1 MEGLVQLIVP
11 FITLSILSV
20 LVDRLTTTLE
30 LLLNRIPNLPDSF
43 EPILAYIFV
52 LVVSVFICNFA
63 SFDIF
68 VYLDLQFP
76 HNIGVYLTGIM
87 ISQGSHYVRSSF
99 ETINGM
105 PSVFSGITSSIKSLF
120 KWENHLQSYYR
131 FSIPLIYESYG

>member
-1 MEGLVQLIVP
+1 MEGLVQLIIP

-30 LLLNRIPNLPDSF
+30 ILLNRIPRLPDSF

-52 LVVSVFICNFA
+52 LIVSVFICNFA

-68 VYLDLQFP
+68 IYLDLQFP
-76 HNIGVYLTGIM
+76 HNIGVYLTGLM

-105 PSVFSGITSSIKSLF
+105 PSAFSGLTSSIKSLF
-120 KWENHLQSYYR
+120 K
-131 FSIPLIYESYG
+131 